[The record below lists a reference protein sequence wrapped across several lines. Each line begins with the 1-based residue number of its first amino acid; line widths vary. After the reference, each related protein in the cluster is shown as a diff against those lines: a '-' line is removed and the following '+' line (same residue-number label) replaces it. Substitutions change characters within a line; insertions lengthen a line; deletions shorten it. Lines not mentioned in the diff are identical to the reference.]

1 MAPPDL
7 KGGALARNLNTLS
20 HISPGRDAL
29 RRGRAL
35 VTGVG
40 HVAEFARERGL
51 TFACWYGKKRTQS
64 GRTYSGLFLGAV
76 PGVLLVSWKLR
87 PWTVF
92 ASHVVWVC
100 EGSYPL
106 EFEPRRRTFWDS

>member
-29 RRGRAL
+29 RQGRAL

-51 TFACWYGKKRTQS
+51 TFACSYGKVYAVREDVFGALP
-64 GRTYSGLFLGAV
+64 GRRSR
-76 PGVLLVSWKLR
+76 VLLVSWKLR
-87 PWTVF
+87 PGTVF
-92 ASHVVWVC
+92 ASHVV
-100 EGSYPL
+100 
-106 EFEPRRRTFWDS
+106 